1 MSVAMSSIID
11 LTQFFENGMPVFPGI
26 DPPVFD
32 DFASVEVDG
41 FAMSRWEMANHIGT
55 HIDAPAHQIAGG
67 AVLDDVPLERLVCDA
82 VVIDARARAPQGEI
96 TRAEIEPHLGRI
108 RPGDWVFINSG
119 NAGNWGADAYWTGW
133 SYPDA
138 DAAQALIDV
147 GISGIGFDGPSCD
160 PVDSPDHP
168 LHRVWLGAG
177 RLILENLAELGG
189 LPERVR
195 VVVAPIK
202 VRGANGGPSRVLAFP
217 D

>member
-1 MSVAMSSIID
+1 MAAIVD

-26 DPPVFD
+26 DPPSFH
-32 DFASVEVDG
+32 DFARVEDDG
-41 FAMSRWEMANHIGT
+41 YAMSEWRLVNHIGT
-55 HIDAPAHQIAGG
+55 HVDAPAHQIAGG
-67 AVLDDVPLERLVCDA
+67 AVLEEIPLERLVTDA
-82 VVIDARARAPQGEI
+82 VIIDCRARGTHGPI
-96 TRAEIEPHLGRI
+96 SLAEIEPHLQSV
-108 RPGDWVFINSG
+108 RPGDFVFIDSG
-119 NAGNWGADAYWTGW
+119 NAGNWGTDAYWTGW

-138 DAAQALIDV
+138 DAARALIDT
-147 GISGIGFDGPSCD
+147 GLSGIGFDGPSCD
-160 PVDSPDHP
+160 PVDSAEHP

-177 RLILENLAELGG
+177 RLIIENLADLDG